1 MKPAGRR
8 ASDVDLKGPAP
19 APVPLLLIESSLDA
33 IAIGQESCCSWCG
46 PTSGNPA
53 FCCSR
58 SIRAPAIAPPPAGRR
73 QSPVPQSR
81 GAGFHLGRGRSSSCH
96 SPKTAAASYRVAAC
110 RHRDHQACSDR
121 RVKTSTYRL
130 RGLMEPMTPDSVKW
144 FDVWIEFQL
153 FRFADLRIVTGARR
167 SYELYGG

>member
-19 APVPLLLIESSLDA
+19 APVPLLLIESSFDA
-33 IAIGQESCCSWCG
+33 IAIGRESRCSWYG

-73 QSPVPQSR
+73 QSPVPQPR
-81 GAGFHLGRGRSSSCH
+81 GAGFHFGRGRSSSCH
-96 SPKTAAASYRVAAC
+96 SRKTASYRIAAAC

-121 RVKTSTYRL
+121 RVKMSTYRL
-130 RGLMEPMTPDSVKW
+130 CGLMEPMMPDSVKW

-167 SYELYGG
+167 SYELYRG